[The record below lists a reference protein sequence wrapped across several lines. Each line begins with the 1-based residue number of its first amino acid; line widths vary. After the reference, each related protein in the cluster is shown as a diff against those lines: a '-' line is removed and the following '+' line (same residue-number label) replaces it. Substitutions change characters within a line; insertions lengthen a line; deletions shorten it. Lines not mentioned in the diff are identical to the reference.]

1 MRAEHEHWVA
11 QQIVTGYLPAFNFGF
26 TPVSAE
32 LHLTLVAS
40 GRQLVCLVGK
50 ADDLVTD
57 HDSPRKR

>member
-1 MRAEHEHWVA
+1 
-11 QQIVTGYLPAFNFGF
+11 
-26 TPVSAE
+26 VSAE